1 MLNKES
7 KDKLIKITPEE
18 FISFLEK
25 RGYSYDYEM
34 KKKIYDLENKY
45 KQIIKKK
52 EIIQERKELC
62 KEYNIPENISE
73 LIDLFQILDNYNI
86 NYINYVLIYDNM
98 NIQQFKNFY
107 RYLMIKWNKV
117 KNNLN
122 NVYNNDEFMN
132 KINNFFFQDTIEEI
146 NNQQNYET
154 VKKLVTDKIK
164 KFIFIN
170 NNTFPNIYILFF
182 INTLQEYLYPIQW
195 T

>member
-18 FISFLEK
+18 FIIFMEK
-25 RGYSYDYEM
+25 RGYSYDNEM

-45 KQIIKKK
+45 KQIEKK
-52 EIIQERKELC
+52 EITQGRKALC

-122 NVYNNDEFMN
+122 DVYNNDDFMN

-146 NNQQNYET
+146 NNQQSYET

-182 INTLQEYLYPIQW
+182 INTLQEYLYPI
-195 T
+195 

>member
-146 NNQQNYET
+146 NNQQSYEI

-182 INTLQEYLYPIQW
+182 INTLQEYLYPI
-195 T
+195 

>member
-182 INTLQEYLYPIQW
+182 INTLQEYLYPI
-195 T
+195 

>member
-132 KINNFFFQDTIEEI
+132 KINNFFFPRY
-146 NNQQNYET
+146 N
-154 VKKLVTDKIK
+154 
-164 KFIFIN
+164 
-170 NNTFPNIYILFF
+170 
-182 INTLQEYLYPIQW
+182 
-195 T
+195 